1 MQDFNRYT
9 SQVDLSPVIDFTLQ
23 TGTEKH
29 YRKGDWFVRQGDLSR
44 TIGFVAT
51 GSFRYSCTDS
61 AGEVKTVGYTFEKS
75 FVGNYPALLQQVS
88 SSIDIQALC
97 DCTVYECTYHQLT
110 YFFEQNAEHLRWKQR
125 ITEVLLWEVYER
137 MVALYRQTPEE
148 RYKEILT
155 QCPHLLQLVTLK
167 ELASYLQIR
176 PETLSRIRRRISGK

>member
-29 YRKGDWFVRQGDLSR
+29 YRKGDWFVRQGDLCR

-75 FVGNYPALLQQVS
+75 FVGNYPALLQQVP

-110 YFFEQNAEHLRWKQR
+110 RFLNRTQSICDGNNALQKSCYGKYMNGWLPSTVRLRR
-125 ITEVLLWEVYER
+125 NDT
-137 MVALYRQTPEE
+137 
-148 RYKEILT
+148 
-155 QCPHLLQLVTLK
+155 
-167 ELASYLQIR
+167 
-176 PETLSRIRRRISGK
+176 GKFSPNVPTCYSWSH